1 MEFTLGSL
9 AQKPE
14 QSYIYKNGYQLKT
27 VAETVI
33 QPNTSSIIKTNLFA
47 KHADDNHIKL
57 FLNDMF
63 ADKLKL
69 ENDEIKTGNRLFE
82 FVVKNVTDSEIIV
95 RKNMHIVDIVAVHDV
110 INNLSKLIPDAN
122 IPTQLQ
128 LDDNKAQSTHIEN
141 MLKKEKDDK
150 QIADDFALQSAAK
163 EAETIRKSLSD
174 KQTKAIEEELV
185 AVVEDIKLPIEEV
198 KAISEPIEIVKKAKR
213 GKKAAV

>member
-9 AQKPE
+9 AQKPD
-14 QSYIYKNGYQLKT
+14 QSFIYKNGYQLKT

-33 QPNTSSIIKTNLFA
+33 QPNTSSTIKTNLFA

-82 FVVKNVTDSEIIV
+82 FVVKNVTDNEIII

-110 INNLSKLIPDAN
+110 INNLSKLIPDVN

-141 MLKKEKDDK
+141 MLKKENEDK
-150 QIADDFALQSAAK
+150 QAADEFALQSAAK

-174 KQTKAIEEELV
+174 KQNKAIEEELV
-185 AVVEDIKLPIEEV
+185 TVVEDVKLPVEEI
-198 KAISEPIEIVKKAKR
+198 KAISEPVEIVKKPKR
-213 GKKAAV
+213 GKKAVV